1 MDKIPQSVINGF
13 SVASGMLPALGIAI
27 LMQLLFNKKN
37 VAFFFMGWAITAL
50 LGVNTVGAAVI
61 GTTIAYVI
69 FQYAG
74 NKKTEEAA
82 PAASDDLGGEL

>member
-1 MDKIPQSVINGF
+1 
-13 SVASGMLPALGIAI
+13 
-27 LMQLLFNKKN
+27 
-37 VAFFFMGWAITAL
+37 MGWAITAL

-82 PAASDDLGGEL
+82 PAASDELGGEL